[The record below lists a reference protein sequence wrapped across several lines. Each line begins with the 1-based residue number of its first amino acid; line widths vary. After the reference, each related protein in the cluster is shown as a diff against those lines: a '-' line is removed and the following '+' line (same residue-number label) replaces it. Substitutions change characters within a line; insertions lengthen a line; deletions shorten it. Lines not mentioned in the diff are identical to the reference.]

1 MRFFAWKENFAKADA
16 LIVENRPLPMFL
28 CRALASRGIKDSSI
42 SRNLFEL
49 YPTAVRPHG
58 TA

>member
-28 CRALASRGIKDSSI
+28 CRVLASRGIKDSASAET
-42 SRNLFEL
+42 FEL

>member
-28 CRALASRGIKDSSI
+28 CRVLASPG
-42 SRNLFEL
+42 SRI
-49 YPTAVRPHG
+49 PHQQKPF
-58 TA
+58 

>member
-28 CRALASRGIKDSSI
+28 CRVLASRGII

>member
-16 LIVENRPLPMFL
+16 LIVENRPLPDVPVPGVGFP
-28 CRALASRGIKDSSI
+28 RDQGFRI